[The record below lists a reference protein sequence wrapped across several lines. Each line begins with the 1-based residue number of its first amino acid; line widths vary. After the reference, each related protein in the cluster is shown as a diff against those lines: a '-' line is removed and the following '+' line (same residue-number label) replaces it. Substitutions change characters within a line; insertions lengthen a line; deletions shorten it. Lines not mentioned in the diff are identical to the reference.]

1 MVQDGGVTSAAARD
15 LVILDVPA
23 EARAAHARLL
33 GADPAEIHT
42 AGAIDVAVGAPS
54 WAGASG
60 LLVAA
65 DDAAMAAKL
74 AARRGLTLTDV
85 GTGFA
90 GPADGLALGYAG
102 PTVPGAAPGAEISG
116 VDHVVLTSPNRD
128 RIIATLC
135 GRLDFDLRLDRVQS
149 WGVHQIFLRRGD
161 LLVEVV
167 LQEGEDADPAGPD
180 GLWGV
185 AWRTVD
191 ADATHARLTEQGIT
205 VSDVRRGAKPG
216 TRVATVKDPAL
227 GVPTIVLEQS

>member
-1 MVQDGGVTSAAARD
+1 MTSAAARD
-15 LVILDVPA
+15 LVILDVPE

-33 GADPAEIHT
+33 GAETAERYT
-42 AGAIDVAVGAPS
+42 AEGIDAAVGAPS
-54 WAGASG
+54 WASASG

-65 DDAAMAAKL
+65 DDAAVAAKL
-74 AARRGLTLTDV
+74 AERRGLLLAE
-85 GTGFA
+85 GGSGFA
-90 GPADGLALGYAG
+90 GPADGLVLGVAG
-102 PTVPGAAPGAEISG
+102 PTVPGAAPGAEITG
-116 VDHVVLTSPNRD
+116 VDHIVLTSPNRD

-149 WGVHQIFLRRGD
+149 WGVHQLFLRRGD

-167 LQEGEDADPAGPD
+167 LQEDDGVDPAGPD

-185 AWRTVD
+185 AWRTAD

-216 TRVATVKDPAL
+216 TRVATIKDPVL

>member
-1 MVQDGGVTSAAARD
+1 MTFDAARD
-15 LVILDVPA
+15 LLILDVPT
-23 EARAAHARLL
+23 EARVAHARLL
-33 GADPAEIHT
+33 GADPAERYT
-42 AGAIDVAVGAPS
+42 AGGIDVAVGAPS
-54 WAGASG
+54 WAKDSG
-60 LLVAA
+60 LLVAT

-74 AARRGLTLTDV
+74 AERRGLPLSDV
-85 GTGFA
+85 GIGFA
-90 GPADGLALGYAG
+90 GAADGLVLGLAG
-102 PTVPGAAPGAEISG
+102 PTEPAAGPGAEITG

-149 WGVHQIFLRRGD
+149 WGVHQLFFRRGD

-167 LQEGEDADPAGPD
+167 LQEGEGVDPAGPD

-205 VSDVRRGAKPG
+205 VSEVRRGAKPG
-216 TRVATVKDPAL
+216 TRVATVKDAVL

>member
-1 MVQDGGVTSAAARD
+1 VQYGGVTSALARD
-15 LVILDVPA
+15 LVILDVPDG
-23 EARAAHARLL
+23 ARTAHARLL
-33 GADPAEIHT
+33 GAEPAELYT
-42 AGAIDVAVGAPS
+42 ADGIDVAVGAPS
-54 WAGASG
+54 WADASG

-65 DDAAMAAKL
+65 DDTAAAAKL
-74 AARRGLTLTDV
+74 ADRRGLPLIETV
-85 GTGFA
+85 TGFA
-90 GPADGLALGYAG
+90 GTADGLAVGLAG
-102 PTVPGAAPGAEISG
+102 PTASGVEPGAEITG

-149 WGVHQIFLRRGD
+149 WGVHQLFFRRGD
-161 LLVEVV
+161 FLVEVV
-167 LQEGEDADPAGPD
+167 LQEGDDVDPAGPD
-180 GLWGV
+180 SLWGL

-227 GVPTIVLEQS
+227 GVPTIVLEQR

>member
-1 MVQDGGVTSAAARD
+1 MVQDGGVTYAAARD

-23 EARAAHARLL
+23 GARAAHARLL
-33 GADPAEIHT
+33 DSEPTEIHT

-65 DDAAMAAKL
+65 DDAAAAAKL
-74 AARRGLTLTDV
+74 VERRGLPLT
-85 GTGFA
+85 GAEGGFA
-90 GPADGLALGYAG
+90 GVADGLVLGLAA
-102 PTVPGAAPGAEISG
+102 PASPGVAPGAEITG

-149 WGVHQIFLRRGD
+149 WGVHQLFFRRGD

-167 LQEGEDADPAGPD
+167 LQEGEGVDPAGPD
-180 GLWGV
+180 ALWGL

-205 VSDVRRGAKPG
+205 VSEVRRGAKPG

>member
-1 MVQDGGVTSAAARD
+1 MTFDAARD
-15 LVILDVPA
+15 LLILDVPT

-33 GADPAEIHT
+33 GADPAERYT
-42 AGAIDVAVGAPS
+42 AGGIDVAVGAPS
-54 WAGASG
+54 WAKDSG
-60 LLVAA
+60 LLVAT

-74 AARRGLTLTDV
+74 AERRGLPLSDV
-85 GTGFA
+85 GIGFA
-90 GPADGLALGYAG
+90 GAADGLVLGLAG
-102 PTVPGAAPGAEISG
+102 PTEPAAGPGAEITG

-149 WGVHQIFLRRGD
+149 WGVHQLFFRRGD

-167 LQEGEDADPAGPD
+167 LQEGDGVDPAGPD

-216 TRVATVKDPAL
+216 TRVATVKDAAL

>member
-1 MVQDGGVTSAAARD
+1 MVHDGEVTSAAARD
-15 LVILDVPA
+15 LLILDVPS

-33 GADPAEIHT
+33 ATEPSERCT
-42 AGAIDVAVGAPS
+42 AGGVDIAIGAPS
-54 WAGASG
+54 WATAPG
-60 LLVAA
+60 LLVAV
-65 DDAAMAAKL
+65 DDAVEVARL
-74 AARRGLTLTDV
+74 VERRGLPLTDT
-85 GTGFA
+85 GSGFA
-90 GPADGLALGYAG
+90 GAADGLVLGLAG
-102 PTVPGAAPGAEISG
+102 PTVPGAAPGAEITG

-149 WGVHQIFLRRGD
+149 WGVHQLFLRRGD

-167 LQEGEDADPAGPD
+167 LQEGEGVDPAGPD

-191 ADATHARLTEQGIT
+191 ADATHARLTEHGVT
-205 VSDVRRGAKPG
+205 VSEVRRGAKPG

-227 GVPTIVLEQS
+227 GVPTIVLEQA

>member
-1 MVQDGGVTSAAARD
+1 MTFDAARD
-15 LVILDVPA
+15 LLILDVPT
-23 EARAAHARLL
+23 EARVAHARLL
-33 GADPAEIHT
+33 GGDPAERYT
-42 AGAIDVAVGAPS
+42 AGGIDVTVGAPS
-54 WAGASG
+54 WAKSSG

-65 DDAAMAAKL
+65 DDVAAAATL
-74 AARRGLTLTDV
+74 AERRGLPLTDI
-85 GTGFA
+85 GAGFA
-90 GPADGLALGYAG
+90 GAADGLVLGLAG
-102 PTVPGAAPGAEISG
+102 PTEPAAGPGAEITG

-149 WGVHQIFLRRGD
+149 WGVHQLFFRRGD

-191 ADATHARLTEQGIT
+191 ADATHARLTEQGIA
-205 VSDVRRGAKPG
+205 VSEVRRGAKPG
-216 TRVATVKDPAL
+216 TRVATVKDAAL

>member
-1 MVQDGGVTSAAARD
+1 MTSATARD
-15 LVILDVPA
+15 LLILDVPA
-23 EARAAHARLL
+23 EARAAHGRLL
-33 GADPAEIHT
+33 GAEPAERYT
-42 AGAIDVAVGAPS
+42 AGGVDIAVGAPS
-54 WAGASG
+54 WAASSG
-60 LLVAA
+60 LILAA
-65 DDAAMAAKL
+65 DDAAAAAPL
-74 AARRGLTLTDV
+74 AERRGLPLADV
-85 GTGFA
+85 GVGFA
-90 GPADGLALGYAG
+90 GAADGLVLGLAG
-102 PTVPGAAPGAEISG
+102 PTESATTPGAEITG

-149 WGVHQIFLRRGD
+149 WGVHQLFFRRGD

-191 ADATHARLTEQGIT
+191 ADATHARLTEQGVT

>member
-1 MVQDGGVTSAAARD
+1 MTSTAARD

-33 GADPAEIHT
+33 GAEAAERYT
-42 AGAIDVAVGAPS
+42 AEGIEIAIGAPS

-65 DDAAMAAKL
+65 DDAALAAKL
-74 AARRGLTLTDV
+74 AERRGLTLTDV
-85 GTGFA
+85 STGFA
-90 GPADGLALGYAG
+90 GAADGLVLGYAG
-102 PTVPGAAPGAEISG
+102 PTVPGAVPGAEITG

-149 WGVHQIFLRRGD
+149 WGVHQLFFRRGD

-167 LQEGEDADPAGPD
+167 LQEGEDVNLAGPD
-180 GLWGV
+180 AVWGV

-191 ADATHARLTEQGIT
+191 ADATRARLTEQGIT
-205 VSDVRRGAKPG
+205 VGDVRRGAKPG

-227 GVPTIVLEQS
+227 GVPTIVIEQS